1 MYLYDEVDHRHM
13 TRAVKLTL
21 KAVYFLG
28 PQWRALAPQ
37 AEPSRLRHRPCEI
50 DAMFIKRTGKTPEYQ
65 NVRHSSSFNC
75 SCLGSII
82 IISLLSLSLL
92 S

>member
-13 TRAVKLTL
+13 TRAIKLTL

-37 AEPSRLRHRPCEI
+37 AEPSSLTALGAHV
-50 DAMFIKRTGKTPEYQ
+50 KLTP
-65 NVRHSSSFNC
+65 F
-75 SCLGSII
+75 L
-82 IISLLSLSLL
+82 
-92 S
+92 